1 MRSGGGPG
9 DAGEAG
15 GDGSWLAVSLGGTE
29 AEGLCVLGSIRG
41 VSGAAFVLTG
51 GVPFLMEIDEWFE
64 AEPSPRGKNGA
75 LEDSIL
81 FGRDILEAL
90 RTLVVE

>member
-1 MRSGGGPG
+1 
-9 DAGEAG
+9 
-15 GDGSWLAVSLGGTE
+15 
-29 AEGLCVLGSIRG
+29 
-41 VSGAAFVLTG
+41 
-51 GVPFLMEIDEWFE
+51 MEIDEWFE

-75 LEDSIL
+75 FEDSIL